1 MSKVVNVIGEDI
13 YRISMPDTNIFISDD
28 NIIEITS
35 VYDPVGGRISLQSQD
50 RTILYRYMGS
60 MKKILFDISAGL
72 RSLWSSSTSTSMP
85 ITVKVSVLHNN
96 TSDAEVEHHITVYD
110 GVTLA
115 GREHGS
121 ESVIYTSPLQQ
132 DIDIFYNGAQGSIGS
147 HNVSRG
153 ITKIPLLEGKYCFDT
168 SIGAE
173 TDVEIAAVKDIKT
186 SSANISLQYNIFDA
200 PEVPQTE
207 TLWDTGS
214 CIEFVSQES
223 CAPPDAT
230 VTVRYKNSDGCMR
243 YLTGTLLTETQT
255 SEVETYSSLR
265 TPIRGFRSSLGRS
278 IIIGFKD
285 IDTKQS
291 TAMDI
296 TLNNNLEYYFRNSWN
311 PAVLDTLEVTA
322 EKKNGVK
329 DLEITLKIQ

>member
-1 MSKVVNVIGEDI
+1 MKVYNVIGSDV
-13 YRISMPDTNIFISDD
+13 YRILLPDYEVFIGDS
-28 NIIEITS
+28 NLIEIS
-35 VYDPVGGRISLQSQD
+35 SMYEAVGGRI
-50 RTILYRYMGS
+50 TISNSSKTLYYRYMGNQKRI
-60 MKKILFDISAGL
+60 MFDITAGL
-72 RSLWSSSTSTSMP
+72 RLLYDSSP
-85 ITVKVSVLHNN
+85 GEEVIINVGVLNNN
-96 TSDAEVEHHITVYD
+96 TTDAVVEQHVKLYD

-121 ESVIYTSPLQQ
+121 ESVIYTSSLQQ
-132 DIDIFYNGAQGSIGS
+132 DIDIFYTGAQGSIGT

-153 ITKIPLLEGKYCFDT
+153 ITKIPVLEGKYCFDT

-186 SSANISLQYNIFDA
+186 SSANISLEYTIFDS
-200 PEVPQTE
+200 PEVPQTA
-207 TLWDTGS
+207 TLWDKGS
-214 CIEFVSQES
+214 CIEFISQES

-285 IDTKQS
+285 IDTKHS
-291 TAMDI
+291 SAMDI

-322 EKKNGVK
+322 EKKNGIR
-329 DLEITLKIQ
+329 DIEITLKIQ